1 LTQNVDGYG
10 KGKKKVVFAGIE
22 FLRDTEN
29 QGQWKMSFDRYVMS
43 EHYWK
48 NDFMPVLSDS
58 RNEDEDE
65 WKYEEHANDEFTLD
79 GVTKPL
85 CEFSKD
91 EQKVIFLENTEN
103 KYPIVWDMVD
113 ACMLKYVEDGTIDDR
128 KSVMTVKKN
137 YPYFPPQYVDETTG
151 EEKKKL
157 TKLKKKAEGLYNWII
172 ENIATL
178 PDIDSYFPAEITADE
193 QRKLLGI
200 DKESTDNK
208 MEDVSDKT
216 ASKAKAKVKP
226 ETIKEDFFN
235 EDEDDSDDMIIESAP
250 QLEEDDDDDIFDGND
265 DGFDATDD
273 DFDIEEPI

>member
-1 LTQNVDGYG
+1 
-10 KGKKKVVFAGIE
+10 
-22 FLRDTEN
+22 
-29 QGQWKMSFDRYVMS
+29 
-43 EHYWK
+43 
-48 NDFMPVLSDS
+48 
-58 RNEDEDE
+58 
-65 WKYEEHANDEFTLD
+65 
-79 GVTKPL
+79 
-85 CEFSKD
+85 
-91 EQKVIFLENTEN
+91 
-103 KYPIVWDMVD
+103 MVD